1 MGEEFRRFLDG
12 QAWTHAEGPAA
23 LFEQAVGWLRRHRVL
38 LPGVTVLTRLV
49 NAVRD
54 AAADRM
60 HARLA
65 AAVEEFD
72 PMLPGRLRASL
83 RVPDGSRNAS
93 NASTWRLTCRVVS
106 DRCR

>member
-12 QAWTHAEGPAA
+12 RAWTHAEGPAA

-49 NAVRD
+49 NTVRD
-54 AAADRM
+54 AAADRL

-65 AAVEEFD
+65 AAPRRVEEIIGPGGGARRCVSQRSHRPWD
-72 PMLPGRLRASL
+72 HPTLPSFA
-83 RVPDGSRNAS
+83 
-93 NASTWRLTCRVVS
+93 
-106 DRCR
+106 